1 MGLSFAAIH
10 EALIADPSLFFIQLI
25 DGEIV
30 PGKGAWLWRR
40 SAEVIHVYP
49 GSFNPLHDGHKAI
62 YQAADYKARYR
73 EVWGAAYY
81 ELSINRF
88 DKAPVS
94 AEELG
99 LRLRQFVGH
108 APVIITNV
116 AKFSEKAGVLRGHH
130 KTVFHV
136 GADTITRLLAHSSPI
151 EVAGLNC
158 EFVYYDRLVNGTR
171 VAFPNKMPVNCS
183 RGPEISEELMGIS
196 STALRNAGKV
206 LT

>member
-1 MGLSFAAIH
+1 MGLSFSAIH
-10 EALIADPSLFFIQLI
+10 EALIADPSLFFIQQI
-25 DGEIV
+25 DGTII
-30 PGKGAWLWRR
+30 PGN
-40 SAEVIHVYP
+40 SVQPPEVMHIYP
-49 GSFNPLHDGHKAI
+49 GSFNPLHAGHKAI
-62 YQAADYKARYR
+62 YQAAYNQAAYR
-73 EVWGAAYY
+73 EVSGGSYY

-88 DKAPVS
+88 DKAPVT

-116 AKFSEKAGVLRGHH
+116 AKFSEKAGVLRGWH

-136 GADTITRLLAHSSPI
+136 GADTITRILAHSSVQ

-158 EFVYYDRLVNGTR
+158 EFVYYERRVNGTKI
-171 VAFPNKMPVNCS
+171 AFPEKMPRNCT
-183 RGPEISEELMGIS
+183 RGPEIPEELMGIS

>member
-62 YQAADYKARYR
+62 YKAASYKARYQ
-73 EVWGAAYY
+73 EVWGASYY

-88 DKAPVS
+88 DKAPVG

-99 LRLRQFVGH
+99 LRLQQFIGH

-116 AKFSEKAGVLRGHH
+116 AKFSEKAGVLRGDY
-130 KTVFHV
+130 KIVFHV
-136 GADTITRLLAHSSPI
+136 GADTITRLLAHSSTV
-151 EVAGLNC
+151 EVAGFNC
-158 EFVYYDRLVNGTR
+158 EFIYYERVVNGVK
-171 VAFPNKMPVNCS
+171 VAFQ
-183 RGPEISEELMGIS
+183 
-196 STALRNAGKV
+196 LRCP
-206 LT
+206 